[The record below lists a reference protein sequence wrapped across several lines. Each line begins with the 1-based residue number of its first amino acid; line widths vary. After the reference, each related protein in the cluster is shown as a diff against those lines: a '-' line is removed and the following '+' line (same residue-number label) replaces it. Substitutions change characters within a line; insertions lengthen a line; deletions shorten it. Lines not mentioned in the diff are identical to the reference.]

1 MHGVRNFFINGRC
14 IDIGGTYRS
23 LGMGVLS
30 LAVYETSSI
39 VILFA
44 FFQEIVGLVWFGLQA
59 SPRAESA

>member
-14 IDIGGTYRS
+14 IHIGGTYRS

-44 FFQEIVGLVWFGLQA
+44 LFQEIVGLVWFAGA
-59 SPRAESA
+59 SPN